1 MGVQSKF
8 EHICTFKNAT
18 ELAEYIRVHIPHRIA
33 ITKSDTSSCTMCK
46 ISDHT
51 MRTTIRVCKNRECLA
66 NGNECPI
73 RYRTTQ
79 TELGKFA
86 TEI

>member
-1 MGVQSKF
+1 MGIQSKF

-18 ELAEYIRVHIPHRIA
+18 ELNTSVIRVHIPNCIA

-51 MRTTIRVCKNRECLA
+51 MRTSL
-66 NGNECPI
+66 
-73 RYRTTQ
+73 
-79 TELGKFA
+79 
-86 TEI
+86 EISVVDCYMNPY